1 MTYFTN
7 SLPQKIYLNE
17 KYVIKIGKKN
27 KEQIKR
33 QASAI
38 KSCLYRITDL
48 IFTIYQT
55 QYHLLINEDYENIQY
70 DHSLQYPT
78 SLE

>member
-1 MTYFTN
+1 MKN
-7 SLPQKIYLNE
+7 MKAIYQNR
-17 KYVIKIGKKN
+17 KKN
-27 KEQIKR
+27 KEQIKW

>member
-1 MTYFTN
+1 MKN
-7 SLPQKIYLNE
+7 MKAIYQNR
-17 KYVIKIGKKN
+17 KKN

-38 KSCLYRITDL
+38 KSCLCMSGHRITDL
-48 IFTIYQT
+48 IFTNHT

>member
-1 MTYFTN
+1 MKN
-7 SLPQKIYLNE
+7 MKAIYQNR
-17 KYVIKIGKKN
+17 KKN